1 MKNKGS
7 STDVVNETGRD
18 PKMEL
23 RDNMTVSVPVVADE
37 AYETMLSRTIVEE
50 ANPPANT
57 MSHTYSCCNIGK
69 IGATGSRFDHVSI
82 CLLD

>member
-23 RDNMTVSVPVVADE
+23 RDDMTVSVVADE

-82 CLLD
+82 CSLD

>member
-7 STDVVNETGRD
+7 STDVVNETGRE

-23 RDNMTVSVPVVADE
+23 RDDMSDSVVADE

-57 MSHTYSCCNIGK
+57 MSHTYSCCNIEK
-69 IGATGSRFDHVSI
+69 VGATGSRLDHVSI
-82 CLLD
+82 CSLD

>member
-7 STDVVNETGRD
+7 STDVVNEIGRD

-23 RDNMTVSVPVVADE
+23 RDDMTDSVVADE

-50 ANPPANT
+50 ASPPTNT
-57 MSHTYSCCNIGK
+57 MSHTYSCCNIEK
-69 IGATGSRFDHVSI
+69 VGANGSRFDHVSI
-82 CLLD
+82 CSLH